1 MFHVQQGRGPRDLKP
16 LPSSAIKPQPP
27 IIPVPTT
34 SKLTITTSPLI
45 PQWRLAWLAALSV
58 SSIAP
63 LELDTRSIGPRG
75 FANAGPSCRTGANNF
90 LRPTVARR
98 TLPALGSVSAARNS
112 SNVPTEDP
120 KKKAQSIVD
129 SLPGNSLISKTA
141 ILSSAAGLSAYA
153 ISSEYYVM
161 NEETVVAFCLLA
173 TWTALIKFGG
183 PAYSQWADA
192 QNEKIKG
199 ILNQAR
205 EDHTEAVKTRIGDV
219 EQMSGVVD
227 VTKALF
233 EVSKVRSQRHRRR
246 RISEQTRWC

>member
-1 MFHVQQGRGPRDLKP
+1 M
-16 LPSSAIKPQPP
+16 
-27 IIPVPTT
+27 
-34 SKLTITTSPLI
+34 
-45 PQWRLAWLAALSV
+45 
-58 SSIAP
+58 
-63 LELDTRSIGPRG
+63 
-75 FANAGPSCRTGANNF
+75 
-90 LRPTVARR
+90 ARR

-233 EVSKVRSQRHRRR
+233 EVSKVRSQRHRWK
-246 RISEQTRWC
+246 RISKQTRWC